1 MSLFLLYFLGQ
12 GAAVSES
19 VPFVFF
25 GTGSCCQ

>member
-1 MSLFLLYFLGQ
+1 MRVYFLGQ

-25 GTGSCCQ
+25 GTGSCC